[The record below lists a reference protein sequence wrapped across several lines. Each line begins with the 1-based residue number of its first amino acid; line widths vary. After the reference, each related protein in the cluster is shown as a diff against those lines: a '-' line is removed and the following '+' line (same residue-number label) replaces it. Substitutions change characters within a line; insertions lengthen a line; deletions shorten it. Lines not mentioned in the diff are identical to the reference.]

1 MTTAMI
7 TVVTTTGTIL
17 KTTVMRMMDS
27 SKLLSKQTM
36 ISDLM
41 LVHLAK
47 GTKISMTKGESQ
59 MRIKKKSSLLVI

>member
-17 KTTVMRMMDS
+17 KTTGMRMMDS
-27 SKLLSKQTM
+27 SKPLSKQTM
-36 ISDLM
+36 ILDLM

-47 GTKISMTKGESQ
+47 GTKISTTKGESQ